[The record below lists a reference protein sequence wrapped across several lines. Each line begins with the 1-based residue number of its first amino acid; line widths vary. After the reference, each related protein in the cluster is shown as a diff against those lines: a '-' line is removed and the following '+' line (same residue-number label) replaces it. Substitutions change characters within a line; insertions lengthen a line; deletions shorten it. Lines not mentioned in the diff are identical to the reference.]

1 MTRPTAIEARRLR
14 RRLLRWYEHHGR
26 KDLPWQRS
34 RDPYRIWVS
43 EIMLQQTQVSTV
55 IPYYERFLKRF
66 PDIRA
71 LARAD
76 LDSVL
81 HHWTG
86 LGYYARARN
95 LKHAAET
102 IVREHGGH
110 FPRAIEQVADL
121 PGIGRSTAGAILAF
135 AFDQRHP
142 ILDGNV
148 KRVLTRLHAIV
159 SPVTQR
165 DTEKQL
171 WMLAEHYT
179 PGKRVSAYTQAIMD
193 LGATLCRQ
201 RKPDCSLCPLAA
213 DCRAH
218 ALGTPEKF
226 PVRVRRKT
234 LPVKHTRMLMI
245 HDARGRVLLTQRPP
259 SGLWGGL
266 WGFPEC
272 APEDS
277 VPAFCRAT
285 LGLKI
290 KTEDAWPALRHS
302 FSHFHLH
309 ITPIP
314 ARVSGTSAAAME
326 NAPTV
331 WYNPRKPDARGL
343 AAPVKQLLQQ
353 LRASRVFGKDT

>member
-1 MTRPTAIEARRLR
+1 MPRPTAIEARRLR
-14 RRLLRWYEHHGR
+14 HRLLRWYERHGR
-26 KDLPWQRS
+26 KNLPWQRS
-34 RDPYRIWVS
+34 RDPYRVWVS

-66 PDIRA
+66 PDIRS

-76 LDSVL
+76 LDGVL

-95 LKHAAET
+95 LKQAAEV
-102 IVREHGGH
+102 IVREHGGR
-110 FPRAIEQVADL
+110 FPRAIEQVSDL

-135 AFDQRHP
+135 AFGQRHP

-148 KRVLTRLHAIV
+148 KRVLSRLHAIE

-165 DTEKQL
+165 DTEKKL
-171 WMLAEHYT
+171 WALAEHYT
-179 PGKRVSAYTQAIMD
+179 PGTHVSAYTQAIMD
-193 LGATLCRQ
+193 LGATLCRP
-201 RKPDCSLCPLAA
+201 RKPDCEACPLAA

-218 ALGTPEKF
+218 ALGSPEKF
-226 PVRVRRKT
+226 PVRARRKT
-234 LPVKHTRMLMI
+234 LPVKHTLMLMI
-245 HDARGRVLLTQRPP
+245 RDARGRVLLAQRPP
-259 SGLWGGL
+259 TGLWGGL

-277 VPAFCRAT
+277 VPTFCRDT
-285 LGLKI
+285 FGLKI
-290 KTEDAWPALRHS
+290 KTEAAWPAVRHG

-314 ARVSGTSAAAME
+314 ARLTGTSTTAME

-343 AAPVKQLLQQ
+343 AAPVKQLLQL
-353 LRASRVFGKDT
+353 LRASRSLSKDT

>member
-1 MTRPTAIEARRLR
+1 MADPTAIEARRLR

-26 KDLPWQRS
+26 KDLPWKRS
-34 RDPYRIWVS
+34 RDPYRVWVS

-66 PDIRA
+66 PDLRS
-71 LARAD
+71 LARAN

-95 LKHAAET
+95 LKRAAEV
-102 IVREHGGH
+102 IVNDHGGC
-110 FPRAIEQVADL
+110 FPRAIEQVCAL

-148 KRVLTRLHAIV
+148 KRVLSRLHAV
-159 SPVTQR
+159 RSPVIQR
-165 DTEKQL
+165 DTEETL
-171 WMLAEHYT
+171 WVLAEAYT
-179 PGKRVSAYTQAIMD
+179 PGKHVSAYTQAIMD
-193 LGATLCRQ
+193 LGATLCRP
-201 RKPDCSLCPLAA
+201 RNPDCALCPLAA

-218 ALGTPEKF
+218 ALGSPERF
-226 PVRVRRKT
+226 PVRARRKT
-234 LPVKHTRMLMI
+234 LPVKHTLMLMI
-245 HDARGRVLLTQRPP
+245 RDARGRVLLTQRPP
-259 SGLWGGL
+259 TGLWGGL

-272 APEDS
+272 TPEDS
-277 VPAFCRAT
+277 VSKFCRDRF
-285 LGLKI
+285 GFRVR
-290 KTEDAWPALRHS
+290 TEEAWAELRHG

-314 ARVSGTSAAAME
+314 ARLTGTSATAME
-326 NAPTV
+326 TVPAV
-331 WYNPRKPDARGL
+331 WYNPKKPDARGL

-353 LRASRVFGKDT
+353 LRNSE